1 MKKHILNKKT
11 LYAMLCLLTLFVPY
25 FLLGPMEIYAGNI
38 LAFKFSWFDFVPI
51 CIAVT
56 IFGAIILGV
65 AVSLLPD
72 KIFNII
78 TTIITSLGFLSY
90 IQAIFM
96 NIKLVENDGNGLDY
110 SSIGAFFYV
119 NAIIWIAVIVLFI
132 ILKIKLNDKL
142 WANICK
148 GLSAFLVIIQLV
160 AFISL
165 LVATPADPNKRS
177 YQFDGEKQF
186 ELSQND
192 NILVFILDAYS
203 NRFFDY
209 ATENNEEFAAPLKDF
224 TYYTNA
230 ESVYIPTFPAMPHML
245 TGGEFYFAESND
257 KWFSE
262 IWHTDKVNDFYKTVH
277 DSGYDFNLYTKD
289 THSVIGLFEDVD
301 GKIDNAVRT
310 EVSVDRVSLFK
321 LITKMSAYRY
331 VPYVIKPY
339 CEVLTFEYD
348 NVITYAHKNAAFDND
363 EYLSELKENGFNANN
378 KDRNVINIT
387 HIVGLHNVTKLDES
401 LDTQNELM
409 EIIDEYINSLKA
421 AGLYDDATIVITAD
435 HGKWDYAE
443 YQPILF
449 VKKKGETHDT
459 MLKTNAPVSHDDFM
473 PTILDL
479 IGRNDASVYGKSIF
493 EYKENEKR
501 KRTFNFISES
511 EKTITGYKYEG
522 DVEDLINAMNEAN
535 E

>member
-11 LYAMLCLLTLFVPY
+11 LYAALSLLTLYVPY
-25 FLLGPMEIYAGNI
+25 LLLGPMEIYAGNI
-38 LAFKFSWFDFVPI
+38 LAFKFSWLDFVPI

-56 IFGAIILGV
+56 IVGALVIGTVI
-65 AVSLLPD
+65 ALLPD
-72 KIFNII
+72 KIFSII
-78 TTIITSLGFLSY
+78 TTIITCLGFLSY

-96 NIKLVENDGNGLDY
+96 NIKLVENDGNGLDF
-110 SSIGAFFYV
+110 SSIGTFFYV
-119 NAIIWIAVIVLFI
+119 NAIIWIAVIVIFVI
-132 ILKIKLNDKL
+132 AKIKINNKL
-142 WANICK
+142 WGNICK
-148 GLSAFLVIIQLV
+148 GLSAFLVVIQFV

-165 LVATPADPNKRS
+165 LATTPADPNKRS

-203 NRFFDY
+203 NRFFDF
-209 ATENNEEFAAPLKDF
+209 ACENNESFAAPLKDF

-277 DSGYDFNLYTKD
+277 DNDYDFNLYTKD

-310 EVSVDRVSLFK
+310 EVSVDRIPLFK

-331 VPYVIKPY
+331 VPYVIKPC

-348 NVITYAHKNAAFDND
+348 EILTYAHKNSAFDND
-363 EYLSELKENGFNANN
+363 EYLAELKENGFSANS
-378 KDRNVINIT
+378 DRNVINIT

-401 LDTQNELM
+401 IETQNELM
-409 EIIDEYINSLKA
+409 GIIGEYVKQLKA
-421 AGLYDDATIVITAD
+421 AGLYDDATIIITAD

-443 YQPILF
+443 YQPIMF
-449 VKKKGETHDT
+449 VKEKGETHDE
-459 MLKTNAPVSHDDFM
+459 MQRTNAPVSHDDFM

-479 IGRNDASVYGKSIF
+479 MGKNDESIYGKSIF
-493 EYKENEKR
+493 DYKEDEIR

-511 EKTITGYKYEG
+511 EKTITSYEYEG
-522 DVEDLINAMNEAN
+522 DVEDLIDAMNEAN